1 MAKNPSRKSRSKKV
15 AAKKSST
22 ASIAKKRI
30 TKIGYLDKANAK
42 LKAAHDNRERDYAA
56 EIKRLD
62 DKEEELL
69 IRLSKLEEQ
78 KEKVAT
84 EHGEAEDVSDDDLIE
99 INAGGKIIA
108 AKRGTLCQL
117 KGTRLE
123 ALFSGR
129 WDKKLQRDSSGR
141 IFLDVNGDCFQAIVD
156 YLNELAIS
164 SDEDPPAY
172 TTVGG
177 ENRRTLHDHLQLFGL
192 PLSTLVSESNII
204 KDLSQAESIE
214 HWLQEDGSAGPM
226 KLLYRSSRDGLSSE
240 AFHDKC
246 DDNNSGDNVHTLVVI
261 ETKEGGIVG
270 GYSNTPWDCCNG
282 NYIGAD
288 KAFLF
293 VLSGFNIQS
302 PCKMKL
308 KDKDDTN
315 AILNDKN
322 CGPVFGGGQ
331 DLYVVGSYVNL
342 LTGCTYQEGPTEE
355 LNGGS
360 EYEINE
366 MEVFQIS
373 DLSGKQ
379 RKQLSSGSEKKV
391 ASVDRF
397 TGEVNNAIND
407 KWLTLQELEEE
418 VFSLEESFKDEE
430 TFIDSFVSGDTSDVV
445 MLNVSGTMMAT
456 KRDVLMFAEDSVLA
470 QQFDDTKWTE
480 QGCKDMRVTDWEPD
494 DVMKWV
500 KKIKDV
506 PNNVAQLF
514 IENEI
519 TGSELLALN
528 ENGLKMLGV
537 KRVGTICLLFDEISA
552 LKKTS
557 SEDTVTL
564 IEHSPYCFGKI
575 LDYLRMKYLHS
586 IELIDNEP
594 ALPTV
599 CDDQKKRFA
608 KVVKYYF
615 PGESSSFVLG

>member
-22 ASIAKKRI
+22 ATLAKKRI

-69 IRLSKLEEQ
+69 VRLSKLEEQ

-84 EHGEAEDVSDDDLIE
+84 EHGETEDVSDDDLIE

-129 WDKKLQRDSSGR
+129 WDKKLQRDGSGR

-164 SDEDPPAY
+164 SDEDPPEY
-172 TTVGG
+172 PTVGG
-177 ENRRTLHDHLQLFGL
+177 ENRLILHDHLQLFGL
-192 PLSTLVSESNII
+192 PSSTLMSESNII
-204 KDLSQAESIE
+204 KDLSQVESIE
-214 HWLQEDGSAGPM
+214 HWLQEDGSAGTM
-226 KLLYRSSRDGLSSE
+226 TLLYRSSRDGLSPG

-246 DDNNSGDNVHTLVVI
+246 DDNDSGDNVRTLVII

-270 GYSNTPWDCCNG
+270 GYSNTPWDCFNG

-293 VLSGFNIQS
+293 ALSGFNTTS

-308 KDKDDTN
+308 KDKDDVE
-315 AILNDKN
+315 AIMNDGDH
-322 CGPVFGGGQ
+322 GPVFGGGH
-331 DLYVVGSYVNL
+331 DLCVEGSRVYLDVGH
-342 LTGCTYQEGPTEE
+342 TYEIGPTEE
-355 LNGGS
+355 FNCN
-360 EYEINE
+360 ENYEINE
-366 MEVFQIS
+366 MEVFQVS
-373 DLSGKQ
+373 DPGKQ
-379 RKQLSSGSEKKV
+379 KQLSPCSEKK
-391 ASVDRF
+391 ATLVDRF
-397 TGEVNNAIND
+397 TREVNVAINQ

-418 VFSLEESFKDEE
+418 VFSLEESFKDEI
-430 TFIDSFVSGDTSDVV
+430 TFIDSFVSRDTSGVV

-456 KRDVLMFAEDSVLA
+456 ERAVLMFAEDSVLA

-480 QGCKDMRVTDWEPD
+480 QGCKDMRVKDWEPD
-494 DVMKWV
+494 DVMKWM
-500 KKIKDV
+500 KKITDI

-519 TGSELLALN
+519 TGSELIALDK
-528 ENGLKMLGV
+528 EGLKMLGV

-552 LKKTS
+552 LKKSS
-557 SEDTVTL
+557 SEDMVTL

-586 IELIDNEP
+586 IDLIDNEP